1 MKIFNP
7 KFVPARHPQT
17 LRALEKG
24 MVIKM
29 IRLVA
34 TDIDG
39 TLIKDS
45 TPDLYPEMVGALKE
59 LAERGVIFCAASG
72 RQYHSIRNVFRDVK
86 EDIVFIAEN
95 GALIRYK
102 EKDIRVTPMKREDVE
117 GIIHQY
123 REYEGICDVMVSTPD
138 GCLLESRNKA
148 FINLLAYGYRNK
160 FTLVDDVL
168 KVNAEIIKIAM
179 YQKDSIRDLGEGV
192 LIPQWKDKV
201 KVCMAGDEWVDFM
214 DASVDKGKALTFIQD
229 YFHIPME
236 ETMAFGDNN
245 NDIGMMEAAGESYA
259 VENAREEVKAAAKHI
274 CPSYL
279 EKGVYHVIKDLILA

>member
-1 MKIFNP
+1 MAGDERK
-7 KFVPARHPQT
+7 K
-17 LRALEKG
+17 E
-24 MVIKM
+24 M

-34 TDIDG
+34 SDIDG

-45 TPDLYPEMVGALKE
+45 TPDLYPEMVGALKQM
-59 LAERGVIFCAASG
+59 AKRGIIFCAASG
-72 RQYHSIRNVFRDVK
+72 RQYQSIRNVFRDVD

-95 GALIRYK
+95 GAQIRYQ
-102 EKDIRVTPMKREDVE
+102 ERDIRVTPMKREDVE
-117 GIIHQY
+117 GIIRQY

-148 FINLLAYGYRNK
+148 FIDLLAYGYRNK

-168 KVNAEIIKIAM
+168 KEDAEIIKIAL
-179 YQKDSIRDLGEGV
+179 YQKDSIRELGEGM
-192 LIPQWKDKV
+192 LIPRWEKRV
-201 KVCMAGDEWVDFM
+201 KVCMAGEEWVDFM
-214 DASVDKGKALTFIQD
+214 DASVDKGKALSFIQD
-229 YFHIPME
+229 YFHISKE

-259 VENAREEVKAAAKHI
+259 VENAREGVKAAAKHI

-279 EKGVYHVIKDLILA
+279 EKGVYHVLKDLILT